1 MNVQIELLRKQLAEV
16 EIVAPAPVEIVAP
29 PPVEVVAPA
38 PVAVEV
44 VVPAP
49 FQSGVRRR
57 FLVEDVAEPAGAAAP
72 AGAGSD
78 SDSMS
83 VASPPDDKTG
93 DPDYRP

>member
-1 MNVQIELLRKQLAEV
+1 MI
-16 EIVAPAPVEIVAP
+16 
-29 PPVEVVAPA
+29 
-38 PVAVEV
+38 
-44 VVPAP
+44 
-49 FQSGVRRR
+49 SR